1 MQNRIISCILSLY
14 YVDLLI
20 EEALYMKKIVL
31 LIASLIL
38 MMLIST
44 AAFAAG
50 QISVTIVPA
59 GAGSVPAAGTYAD
72 NGPHDFT
79 AVPNPGYEF
88 EKWIIES
95 GDHFS
100 NPASFDT
107 DRNRDIKAIFKIKQ
121 YTISAE
127 AYPAS
132 GGSVYP
138 DSRTVDYN
146 ENVPITAT
154 ANPGF
159 VFKYWKYN
167 DTVIS
172 SNASELFTA
181 YDNRHVVAW
190 FEPEESGEEHTIA
203 VTIKPEGAG
212 TVIGAGKYI
221 YNPGNKTKQVVAVP
235 NSGYTFSHWEE
246 GGNNISS
253 NASELFDINRERN
266 LVAVFVSSNPG
277 PDPVDPKPDP
287 VPPDPV
293 KPDPLPPGPDPIP
306 KPPYPYKE
314 FKITYHPGVYG
325 TGSAVTDTA
334 YPGIGWLR
342 GTTFTRPGYIQAG
355 WSWDPYGKEFNAA
368 LNAPMPMLYENI
380 TVYPYWEPIKG
391 PLVLTVGY
399 SGSGAIQVNGRYVY
413 NGESF
418 TIRPGESLTFGFYPA
433 SGNYVYSVLL
443 AGRYREYPGYGFTVS
458 YDMMQNR
465 NQTLAVR
472 FESVYTRPKT
482 GDDSNIALWA
492 ALGICSAVCLGVL
505 LIAKKKKK

>member
-1 MQNRIISCILSLY
+1 
-14 YVDLLI
+14 
-20 EEALYMKKIVL
+20 MKKIVL

-100 NPASFDT
+100 NTASFDT

-167 DTVIS
+167 T
-172 SNASELFTA
+172 
-181 YDNRHVVAW
+181 Y
-190 FEPEESGEEHTIA
+190 
-203 VTIKPEGAG
+203 
-212 TVIGAGKYI
+212 
-221 YNPGNKTKQVVAVP
+221 TKST
-235 NSGYTFSHWEE
+235 NS
-246 GGNNISS
+246 
-253 NASELFDINRERN
+253 
-266 LVAVFVSSNPG
+266 
-277 PDPVDPKPDP
+277 
-287 VPPDPV
+287 
-293 KPDPLPPGPDPIP
+293 
-306 KPPYPYKE
+306 
-314 FKITYHPGVYG
+314 
-325 TGSAVTDTA
+325 
-334 YPGIGWLR
+334 
-342 GTTFTRPGYIQAG
+342 
-355 WSWDPYGKEFNAA
+355 
-368 LNAPMPMLYENI
+368 
-380 TVYPYWEPIKG
+380 
-391 PLVLTVGY
+391 
-399 SGSGAIQVNGRYVY
+399 
-413 NGESF
+413 
-418 TIRPGESLTFGFYPA
+418 
-433 SGNYVYSVLL
+433 
-443 AGRYREYPGYGFTVS
+443 
-458 YDMMQNR
+458 
-465 NQTLAVR
+465 
-472 FESVYTRPKT
+472 
-482 GDDSNIALWA
+482 
-492 ALGICSAVCLGVL
+492 
-505 LIAKKKKK
+505 

>member
-1 MQNRIISCILSLY
+1 
-14 YVDLLI
+14 
-20 EEALYMKKIVL
+20 MKKIVSL
-31 LIASLIL
+31 LIIL
-38 MMLIST
+38 VFFLAIGVT
-44 AAFAAG
+44 AFAAG
-50 QISVTIVPA
+50 GTIAVTIIPS
-59 GAGSVPAAGTYAD
+59 GAGSVPAAGTYTD

-79 AVPNPGYEF
+79 AVPNTGYEF

-107 DRNRDIKAIFKIKQ
+107 DRNRDIKAIFKIKK
-121 YTISAE
+121 YTITAE

-138 DSRTVDYN
+138 DSSTVDYN
-146 ENVPITAT
+146 ENVSITAT
-154 ANPGF
+154 AKPGF
-159 VFKYWKYN
+159 VFKYWTYN
-167 DTVIS
+167 DAVIS
-172 SNASELFTA
+172 SNPSELFTA

-203 VTIKPEGAG
+203 VTIKPAGAG
-212 TVIGAGKYI
+212 TVTGAGKYI

-235 NSGYTFSHWEE
+235 NPGYTFSHWEE
-246 GGNNISS
+246 GGANISS
-253 NASELFDINRERN
+253 NASEIFDVNRERN
-266 LVAVFVSSNPG
+266 LVAVFTAGSPG
-277 PDPVDPKPDP
+277 PDPVDPEPDP
-287 VPPDPV
+287 G
-293 KPDPLPPGPDPIP
+293 PGPRPG
-306 KPPYPYKE
+306 PYPYKE

-325 TGSAVTDTA
+325 AEPAVQDTA

-342 GTTFTRPGYIQAG
+342 GTTFTRPGYIHAG

-413 NGESF
+413 NGENF

-443 AGRYREYPGYGFTVS
+443 AGRYREYPGYGFTVN

-482 GDDSNIALWA
+482 GDDSNIGLWL
-492 ALGICSAVCLGVL
+492 ALGMCSAVCLGVL
-505 LIAKKKKK
+505 VFVKKKK

>member
-1 MQNRIISCILSLY
+1 MAN
-14 YVDLLI
+14 
-20 EEALYMKKIVL
+20 
-31 LIASLIL
+31 
-38 MMLIST
+38 
-44 AAFAAG
+44 FA
-50 QISVTIVPA
+50 
-59 GAGSVPAAGTYAD
+59 
-72 NGPHDFT
+72 
-79 AVPNPGYEF
+79 
-88 EKWIIES
+88 
-95 GDHFS
+95 
-100 NPASFDT
+100 
-107 DRNRDIKAIFKIKQ
+107 
-121 YTISAE
+121 
-127 AYPAS
+127 
-132 GGSVYP
+132 
-138 DSRTVDYN
+138 
-146 ENVPITAT
+146 
-154 ANPGF
+154 
-159 VFKYWKYN
+159 
-167 DTVIS
+167 
-172 SNASELFTA
+172 
-181 YDNRHVVAW
+181 
-190 FEPEESGEEHTIA
+190 GEEHTIIA
-203 VTIKPEGAG
+203 TVDPAG
-212 TVIGAGKYI
+212 
-221 YNPGNKTKQVVAVP
+221 
-235 NSGYTFSHWEE
+235 SGYVNSASSVNQTVVYDGKVFSIKAQPTTGYQFDGWYE
-246 GGNNISS
+246 GGSKISTT
-253 NASELFDINRERN
+253 ADEIFDIFRDRT
-266 LVAVFVSSNPG
+266 LVAKFVPSGSPTPVTPEPVTPSAEPG
-277 PDPVDPKPDP
+277 PGPTPGPGPGPVPYTPDP
-287 VPPDPV
+287 YH
-293 KPDPLPPGPDPIP
+293 
-306 KPPYPYKE
+306 PYPYKE

-325 TGSAVTDTA
+325 AGSAVTDTA

>member
-1 MQNRIISCILSLY
+1 M
-14 YVDLLI
+14 
-20 EEALYMKKIVL
+20 
-31 LIASLIL
+31 
-38 MMLIST
+38 
-44 AAFAAG
+44 
-50 QISVTIVPA
+50 
-59 GAGSVPAAGTYAD
+59 
-72 NGPHDFT
+72 
-79 AVPNPGYEF
+79 
-88 EKWIIES
+88 
-95 GDHFS
+95 
-100 NPASFDT
+100 
-107 DRNRDIKAIFKIKQ
+107 
-121 YTISAE
+121 
-127 AYPAS
+127 
-132 GGSVYP
+132 
-138 DSRTVDYN
+138 
-146 ENVPITAT
+146 
-154 ANPGF
+154 
-159 VFKYWKYN
+159 
-167 DTVIS
+167 
-172 SNASELFTA
+172 
-181 YDNRHVVAW
+181 
-190 FEPEESGEEHTIA
+190 
-203 VTIKPEGAG
+203 
-212 TVIGAGKYI
+212 
-221 YNPGNKTKQVVAVP
+221 
-235 NSGYTFSHWEE
+235 
-246 GGNNISS
+246 
-253 NASELFDINRERN
+253 
-266 LVAVFVSSNPG
+266 
-277 PDPVDPKPDP
+277 
-287 VPPDPV
+287 

-325 TGSAVTDTA
+325 AGSAVTDTA

>member
-1 MQNRIISCILSLY
+1 
-14 YVDLLI
+14 
-20 EEALYMKKIVL
+20 MKKIISIIIIIVL
-31 LIASLIL
+31 SLN
-38 MMLIST
+38 MCIS
-44 AAFAAG
+44 AFG
-50 QISVTIVPA
+50 DEPMTVVTVVSGGGGDINYVNKDEKGNEYYLAVADDGYDFIGWEVDGNPITDVSRNPIDITYWSGRNVTLVA
-59 GAGSVPAAGTYAD
+59 KFAPRPMKVNCSVPGGGGEVVLVNTDSSKNEYYQAKPA
-72 NGPHDFT
+72 
-79 AVPNPGYEF
+79 PGYEF
-88 EKWIIES
+88 MGWEVDGNVI
-95 GDHFS
+95 
-100 NPASFDT
+100 A
-107 DRNRDIKAIFKIKQ
+107 DRNPVDITFYPGRVVTLKAEFQKKVI
-121 YTISAE
+121 TM
-127 AYPAS
+127 
-132 GGSVYP
+132 
-138 DSRTVDYN
+138 
-146 ENVPITAT
+146 TAT
-154 ANPGF
+154 ASEGGTILGDSSATHE
-159 VFKYWKYN
+159 YSES
-167 DTVIS
+167 IS
-172 SNASELFTA
+172 ASFTA
-181 YDNRHVVAW
+181 KPNTDYQFEGWYVKGYKVGDSETITRAFIEDIDFVA
-190 FEPEESGEEHTIA
+190 
-203 VTIKPEGAG
+203 
-212 TVIGAGKYI
+212 
-221 YNPGNKTKQVVAVP
+221 
-235 NSGYTFSHWEE
+235 
-246 GGNNISS
+246 
-253 NASELFDINRERN
+253 R
-266 LVAVFVSSNPG
+266 FVKKG
-277 PDPVDPKPDP
+277 ITPVDPDPDP
-287 VPPDPV
+287 GPGPAPDPG
-293 KPDPLPPGPDPIP
+293 PGPDPIP

-325 TGSAVTDTA
+325 AGSAVTDTA

>member
-1 MQNRIISCILSLY
+1 MKKIILVILSLIAVLCLCGAAMADTCTINLG
-14 YVDLLI
+14 VD
-20 EEALYMKKIVL
+20 
-31 LIASLIL
+31 
-38 MMLIST
+38 
-44 AAFAAG
+44 
-50 QISVTIVPA
+50 PA
-59 GAGSVPAAGTYAD
+59 GGGTVSGGGTFVKGETITIEAKEQPGWKFIGWDDGDSRQICTFTVKESATYIAKFIHETEFIVQAGEGGTVTPSGTVKYTDGTPVTLRAI
-72 NGPHDFT
+72 
-79 AVPNPGYEF
+79 PNPGWEF
-88 EKWIIES
+88 EKWS
-95 GDHFS
+95 DGDPKQETTFS
-100 NPASFDT
+100 VIDSYQGMTFTASFKKRMITLSASAGTGGTIVGDT
-107 DRNRDIKAIFKIKQ
+107 SKTQEYSDSESKTFTAKASEGYVLDGWYIGDICVGTGETITHTFTENMHFVARFKEK
-121 YTISAE
+121 E
-127 AYPAS
+127 
-132 GGSVYP
+132 SVSEQ
-138 DSRTVDYN
+138 D
-146 ENVPITAT
+146 
-154 ANPGF
+154 NPG
-159 VFKYWKYN
+159 
-167 DTVIS
+167 
-172 SNASELFTA
+172 SEL
-181 YDNRHVVAW
+181 
-190 FEPEESGEEHTIA
+190 I
-203 VTIKPEGAG
+203 
-212 TVIGAGKYI
+212 
-221 YNPGNKTKQVVAVP
+221 
-235 NSGYTFSHWEE
+235 
-246 GGNNISS
+246 
-253 NASELFDINRERN
+253 
-266 LVAVFVSSNPG
+266 
-277 PDPVDPKPDP
+277 DP
-287 VPPDPV
+287 
-293 KPDPLPPGPDPIP
+293 KPDPLPPDPDPVP

-325 TGSAVTDTA
+325 AGSAVTDTA

>member
-1 MQNRIISCILSLY
+1 
-14 YVDLLI
+14 
-20 EEALYMKKIVL
+20 MKKIVL

-59 GAGSVPAAGTYAD
+59 GAGSVSGE
-72 NGPHDFT
+72 
-79 AVPNPGYEF
+79 GYF
-88 EKWIIES
+88 EDS
-95 GDHFS
+95 GDHMVVATPNHGYVFEGWYENSVRISKES
-100 NPASFDT
+100 NELFTT
-107 DRNRDIKAIFKIKQ
+107 DKNRVLTVKFNPVKF
-121 YTISAE
+121 TITAE

-132 GGSVYP
+132 GGSVNP
-138 DSRTVDYN
+138 DSSTVDYN
-146 ENVPITAT
+146 ENVSITAT

-167 DTVIS
+167 DAVIS
-172 SNASELFTA
+172 SDASELFTA

-246 GGNNISS
+246 GGKNISS
-253 NASELFDINRERN
+253 NASEFFDIDHERN
-266 LVAVFVSSNPG
+266 LVAVFVSGSPG

-287 VPPDPV
+287 LPPDPV
-293 KPDPLPPGPDPIP
+293 KPDPLPPGPDPVP

-325 TGSAVTDTA
+325 AGSAVTDTA

>member
-1 MQNRIISCILSLY
+1 MKKILSLMF
-14 YVDLLI
+14 VLFVVSLLC
-20 EEALYMKKIVL
+20 
-31 LIASLIL
+31 AS
-38 MMLIST
+38 
-44 AAFAAG
+44 AFAD
-50 QISVTIVPA
+50 TCPFC
-59 GAGSVPAAGTYAD
+59 AGSNYTVETTKEPTCSSPGEKKGTCSDCHATGTTPIPAD
-72 NGPHDFT
+72 PT
-79 AVPNPGYEF
+79 AHR
-88 EKWIIES
+88 W
-95 GDHFS
+95 GDY
-100 NPASFDT
+100 T
-107 DRNRDIKAIFKIKQ
+107 TIK
-121 YTISAE
+121 E
-127 AYPAS
+127 ATC
-132 GGSVYP
+132 
-138 DSRTVDYN
+138 TV
-146 ENVPITAT
+146 T
-154 ANPGF
+154 
-159 VFKYWKYN
+159 
-167 DTVIS
+167 
-172 SNASELFTA
+172 
-181 YDNRHVVAW
+181 
-190 FEPEESGEEHTIA
+190 GEEERSCLLCGKKDPTKKTIA
-203 VTIKPEGAG
+203 VNANAHLWDAG
-212 TVIGAGKYI
+212 TVTTAPTYSSEGVLTKKCQYDPSHIQTEAIGRLKYVEGVSI
-221 YNPGNKTKQVVAVP
+221 NPKTLTMVI
-235 NSGYTFSHWEE
+235 GD
-246 GGNNISS
+246 
-253 NASELFDINRERN
+253 ASATLGVSITPADAYDKSVEW
-266 LVAVFVSSNPG
+266 VSSNTSVATVNSSGIVTPLSAG
-277 PDPVDPKPDP
+277 TTNIRAAAKDNHGAVYDICTVTVKDKSSDPDPVDP
-287 VPPDPV
+287 
-293 KPDPLPPGPDPIP
+293 KPDPLPPGPDPVP

-325 TGSAVTDTA
+325 AGSAVTDTA